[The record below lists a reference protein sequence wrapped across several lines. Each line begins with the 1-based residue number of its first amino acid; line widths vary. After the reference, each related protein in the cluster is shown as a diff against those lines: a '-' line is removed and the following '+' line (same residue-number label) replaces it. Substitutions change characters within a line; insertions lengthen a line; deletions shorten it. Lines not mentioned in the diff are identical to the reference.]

1 MITSKCGLMIS
12 LSVKNVGLLYTYV
25 SGNDEFRKI
34 IKLTTR
40 KAITYPILLIL
51 KKAMEFVNGIYLE
64 N

>member
-1 MITSKCGLMIS
+1 MIS

>member
-1 MITSKCGLMIS
+1 MHRDKVSSKHYRRVITSKCGLMIS

-40 KAITYPILLIL
+40 KAITYPI
-51 KKAMEFVNGIYLE
+51 
-64 N
+64 